1 MAINYLILFLTTIS
15 IAFCYYSLKLNK
27 IYLPVLPNNSIEKNE
42 TIIESLDNLEE
53 YVDLPLIYSE
63 LNIIN
68 ESFIPT

>member
-1 MAINYLILFLTTIS
+1 MFLTTIS
-15 IAFCYYSLKLNK
+15 ISFCYYSLKLNK
-27 IYLPVLPNNSIEKNE
+27 IYLPVLPNNSIEKKA
-42 TIIESLDNLEE
+42 IIESLDNLEE